1 MPFCRSLCPCTFSK
15 HLQFSY
21 KFSQGGKNGNK
32 STKIKSWMKCFVI
45 FRLDCM
51 SSSLSHSVNQ
61 SQRIIVWFAMIP
73 PLQTFSQLF
82 WIHHQNKGP
91 REMYNINQFESKL
104 VCIVISE
111 HEFTQGFQSCL
122 EWKSAKK
129 HILLPWSK
137 LVLISNRKKLRSIN
151 SILRKLGPHLSLL
164 RACALINIRCHPD
177 WDNCNRS
184 TSFAIN
190 MKIFWKRD
198 CSFKINMHA

>member
-51 SSSLSHSVNQ
+51 SSYLSRSVNQ

-122 EWKSAKK
+122 EWKSEKK
-129 HILLPWSK
+129 THFTT
-137 LVLISNRKKLRSIN
+137 LIEAGAHQQPEKVKIHQFHPEETWAPLITAEGLRF
-151 SILRKLGPHLSLL
+151 
-164 RACALINIRCHPD
+164 D
-177 WDNCNRS
+177 QY
-184 TSFAIN
+184 
-190 MKIFWKRD
+190 
-198 CSFKINMHA
+198 